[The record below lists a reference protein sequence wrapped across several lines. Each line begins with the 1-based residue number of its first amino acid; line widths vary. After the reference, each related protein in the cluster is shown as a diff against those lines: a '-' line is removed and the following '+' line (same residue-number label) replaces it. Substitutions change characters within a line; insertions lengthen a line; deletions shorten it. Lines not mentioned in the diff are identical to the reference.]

1 MEATAKLKFA
11 RISTR
16 KARVVLNMIRGQY
29 VAEALEQLRFTPK
42 AASPMVGKLLGSAI
56 SNAQRKQENI
66 DLDRL
71 YVKTAF
77 ADEAPNGNMVRWR
90 PRAMGRATQIQK
102 GMSHLTVVI
111 AERED

>member
-1 MEATAKLKFA
+1 MEAKASLNNA

-16 KARVVLNMIRGQY
+16 KARIVLDMVRGQH
-29 VAEALEQLRFTPK
+29 VAEALDQLRFTRK
-42 AASPMVGKLLGSAI
+42 AAAPLVSKLLSSAI
-56 SNAQRKQENI
+56 SNAQNVNKEV

-71 YVKTAF
+71 YVKTAY
-77 ADEAPNGNMVRWR
+77 ADEAPDGNMVRWR

-102 GMSHLTVVI
+102 GMSHLHIVV

>member
-16 KARVVLNMIRGQY
+16 KARIVLDMVRGQS
-29 VAEALEQLRFTPK
+29 VAEAIEQLRFTRK
-42 AASPMVGKLLGSAI
+42 AAAPMVEKLLSSAI
-56 SNAQRKQENI
+56 SNAQVKDDKVALE
-66 DLDRL
+66 RL

-77 ADEAPNGNMVRWR
+77 ADEAPDGHMIRWR

-102 GMSHLTVVI
+102 GMSHLTVVV